1 MKYRYSKFTGDDLD
15 ELDLEELLSK
25 LSDMLLGSG
34 FENPYGMAYDDDD
47 DEPGHS
53 RQSLH
58 DAILE
63 AILSG
68 GILSDETLER
78 VLGKDWRDADDAEQR
93 LDALIDKII
102 EKLQAGGYLSGPPD
116 LNQNPDER
124 EGPGSGAMGNPAQY
138 RFEITDKSLDF
149 LGYRALRDLLGSL
162 GKSSLGRHD
171 TREMATG
178 IEASGASKPYEFG
191 DTMNLD
197 ASGTIMNAVLR
208 ARRAAAADLPPEG
221 GSHGIPGGDAVQAG
235 DSWLPPSGG
244 RETRSDRNPGIVV
257 DYQDL
262 MVAQGE
268 YQSSCATV
276 LMLDCS
282 HSMILY
288 GEDRFTPA
296 KRVAL
301 ALANL
306 IRLQYPGDALKVVL
320 FHDSAEE
327 IPLSQ
332 LARVR
337 VGPYYTNTREGL
349 RLARRLL
356 ERQQKDMRQIVM
368 ITDGKPS
375 ALTRPDGRIYRN
387 AFGLDPFIVSET
399 FAEVAACR
407 KAGIL
412 INTFMLARDY
422 DLVSFVRKVAE
433 ICHGKAYFTT
443 PRTLGR
449 YVLMDYMDK
458 KTRTIH

>member
-1 MKYRYSKFTGDDLD
+1 MKYRYSKFTGDELD
-15 ELDLEELLSK
+15 DLDLEELLSK
-25 LSDMLLGSG
+25 LSDLLLSSG
-34 FENPYGMAYDDDD
+34 FDSPYGLPSEDDGKA
-47 DEPGHS
+47 GHS
-53 RQSLH
+53 TQSLH

-63 AILSG
+63 ALLNGGMLSE
-68 GILSDETLER
+68 ETLEKL
-78 VLGKDWRDADDAEQR
+78 LGKDWQDSDDAEAR
-93 LDALIDKII
+93 LDALIERII
-102 EKLQAGGYLSGPPD
+102 ERLQQQGYITGAPD
-116 LNQNPDER
+116 LEGDRRER
-124 EGPGSGAMGNPAQY
+124 QQGPGGGNGPDAPPF

-149 LGYRALRDLLGSL
+149 LGYRALRDLLGSI

-171 TREMATG
+171 TREMSTG
-178 IEASGASKPYEFG
+178 IEASGAAKAYEFG

-197 ASGTIMNAVLR
+197 ASSTILNAVVR
-208 ARRAAAADLPPEG
+208 TRE
-221 GSHGIPGGDAVQAG
+221 AG
-235 DSWLPPSGG
+235 MASAGPI
-244 RETRSDRNPGIVV
+244 EI

-262 MVAQGE
+262 MVVQGE

-349 RLARRLL
+349 RLAHRLL

-422 DLVSFVRKVAE
+422 DLVSFVRKVAQ

-443 PRTLGR
+443 PRTLGQ

-458 KTRTIH
+458 KTRTVH

>member
-1 MKYRYSKFTGDDLD
+1 MKYRYSKFTGEDLGD
-15 ELDLEELLSK
+15 LDLEELMSR
-25 LSDMLLGSG
+25 LSDLLLSSG
-34 FENPYGMAYDDDD
+34 FESPYGLPYVDDA
-47 DEPGHS
+47 PGHS
-53 RQSLH
+53 MQSLH

-68 GILSDETLER
+68 GLLSEETLEKL
-78 VLGKDWRDADDAEQR
+78 LGKDWQQAEDAEER
-93 LDALIDKII
+93 LDELIQKII
-102 EKLQAGGYLSGPPD
+102 EKLEHQGYLTGTPENVTD
-116 LNQNPDER
+116 AER
-124 EGPGSGAMGNPAQY
+124 EARQGEGPGMGGRENNV

-149 LGYRALRDLLGSL
+149 LGYRALRDLLGSI
-162 GKSSLGRHD
+162 GKSSIGRHD

-178 IEASGASKPYEFG
+178 IEASGAPKAYEFG
-191 DTMNLD
+191 DTMNID
-197 ASGTIMNAVLR
+197 ASSTILNAV
-208 ARRAAAADLPPEG
+208 RRQQE
-221 GSHGIPGGDAVQAG
+221 V
-235 DSWLPPSGG
+235 G
-244 RETRSDRNPGIVV
+244 RSTIEV
-257 DYQDL
+257 DYEDL
-262 MVAQGE
+262 MVVQGE

-306 IRLQYPGDALKVVL
+306 IRQQYPGDALQVVL

-356 ERQQKDMRQIVM
+356 ERQRKDMRQIVM

-412 INTFMLARDY
+412 INTFMLARDH

-458 KTRTIH
+458 KTRTVH